1 MSDLAMIDLD
11 EIEPAPPLRRREL
24 LFATAF
30 GTAGVVMVFV
40 TLIGA
45 YLAARNAA
53 GDLWLEGSRIPL
65 TQANMQMATLVMAA
79 VTMQWAVYSIS
90 RDDRLHTY
98 LALGVT
104 LLLGAA
110 FVNQTTFLI
119 KQANVVLAEP
129 GGALFY
135 SVVGFQTA
143 MVVAGLVFVVIMAF
157 RVLAGQFS
165 SRQPDGLSA
174 AAVYWYACVATYAVV
189 WIAVYVMK

>member
-1 MSDLAMIDLD
+1 MTELATLDLD

-30 GTAGVVMVFV
+30 ATAGVVMVFV
-40 TLIGA
+40 TLLGA

-65 TQANMQMATLVMAA
+65 TQANMQMATMVMAA

-90 RDDRLHTY
+90 RDDRLHAY

-104 LLLGAA
+104 LLLGLA
-110 FVNQTTFLI
+110 FVNQTTFLV

-129 GGALFY
+129 GGGLFY
-135 SVVGFQTA
+135 SLVGFHTA
-143 MVVAGLVFVVIMAF
+143 MVVVGLAYLVLMSF
-157 RVLAGQFS
+157 RTLAGQFS
-165 SRQPDGLSA
+165 SRQPDGISA
-174 AAVYWYACVATYAVV
+174 PAVYWYACVATYAAL
-189 WIAVYVMK
+189 WIVYVMK